1 MIFAAQLISDG
12 IAQRVIR
19 RLVVGVDHRLQL
31 KIHLL
36 QLVPG
41 CMILHND
48 KFITAEPRQKA
59 VLGQNAGQI
68 GGEGLDKDVA
78 FFVAVRVLIIFKLFI
93 SNIIT
98 PTSSVSSA
106 F

>member
-1 MIFAAQLISDG
+1 MQQIHDQIIMIFAAQLISDG

-48 KFITAEPRQKA
+48 VALR
-59 VLGQNAGQI
+59 
-68 GGEGLDKDVA
+68 EG
-78 FFVAVRVLIIFKLFI
+78 
-93 SNIIT
+93 
-98 PTSSVSSA
+98 VS
-106 F
+106 

>member
-12 IAQRVIR
+12 IAQRVTR

-48 KFITAEPRQKA
+48 KFITAEPRKKA

-78 FFVAVRVLIIFKLFI
+78 FFVAVRVVDHL
-93 SNIIT
+93 
-98 PTSSVSSA
+98 
-106 F
+106 

>member
-48 KFITAEPRQKA
+48 KFITAEPVR
-59 VLGQNAGQI
+59 GQNAGQI

-78 FFVAVRVLIIFKLFI
+78 FFVAVRVVDHL
-93 SNIIT
+93 
-98 PTSSVSSA
+98 
-106 F
+106 